1 MTGEI
6 TRVEFTPATITADF
20 AAMNAELDRALEPY
34 QGVTLEAVQEMP
46 EKDVKAC
53 AKDLRAMRKSI
64 EDGRKG
70 VKREYNKPLNA
81 FELEVKKLVARIDMH
96 LELFKQVEAANEE
109 RRRANRME
117 VLREAY
123 ESFLAGNGM
132 AGVADVIPAERLVE
146 RQWLNKSFAESKAV
160 GAMED
165 RAAGILSDW
174 RALHE
179 AKVAHPVEVEAVFID
194 TLDLGAALS
203 YERECAERDARLEAM
218 RHAELAAV
226 EEAAGYREAAI
237 GPTTD
242 DGQQAPL
249 CYVVRML
256 MTDAQREALKSFM
269 RQHGIRGDMGLM
281 TAEQAASFMA
291 KMEVA

>member
-1 MTGEI
+1 M
-6 TRVEFTPATITADF
+6 EFTPATITADF

-53 AKDLRAMRKSI
+53 AKDLRAMRNSI

-117 VLREAY
+117 VIREAY
-123 ESFLAGNGM
+123 EAFLDGNGM
-132 AGVADVIPAERLVE
+132 GGIADAIPAERLVE

-160 GAMED
+160 GAIED
-165 RAAGILSDW
+165 RAARVLSDW
-174 RALHE
+174 KALHNVE
-179 AKVAHPVEVEAVFID
+179 TAHRVEVEAVFID
-194 TLDLGAALS
+194 TLDLGAALA
-203 YERECAERDARLEAM
+203 YERECAERDARVEAM
-218 RHAELAAV
+218 RQAERDAAV
-226 EEAAGYREAAI
+226 EAEAYFEQVAEPAVE
-237 GPTTD
+237 TVLE
-242 DGQQAPL
+242 APL

-256 MTDAQREALKSFM
+256 MTDAQRESLKSFM
-269 RQHGIRGDMGLM
+269 RQNGIRGDMGLM

-291 KMEVA
+291 RMEVA